1 MKKILFPIA
10 IALLL
15 AACGGDGGNGDDQG
29 SSETDDSLQSVQG
42 TVSQA
47 PDPEEL
53 EATIGDGSTM
63 HNIEIVTDQMDT
75 LYVEIEQG
83 LVAGGL
89 RAGQRIDI
97 LYRESED
104 GTLIASVA
112 VNISALQHLWTRPRS
127 QGGTQSLELNAG
139 GYATTYDMEPLS
151 YDHWALHGGRLLL
164 TCSKVPGV
172 ESSGYTDT
180 FDIMM
185 LTMDTLVISDENG
198 QQVYWREN

>member
-1 MKKILFPIA
+1 MKKILLPIA
-10 IALLL
+10 VALLL
-15 AACGGDGGNGDDQG
+15 AACEGGG
-29 SSETDDSLQSVQG
+29 SSQESSKTEDSLQSVQG
-42 TVSQA
+42 VISQA
-47 PDPEEL
+47 PNPEEL

-97 LYRESED
+97 LYRKEED
-104 GTLIASVA
+104 GTLVASVA
-112 VNISALQHLWTRPRS
+112 VNISALQHLWTRSRS
-127 QGGTQSLELNAG
+127 QGGTQSIELDAG
-139 GYATTYDMEPLS
+139 GYATTYDMDPLN
-151 YDHWALHGGRLLL
+151 YDRWALHGGRLLL
-164 TCSKVPGV
+164 ICSRVPGV